1 VSTRREHRRRPGR
14 TPPLEEVG
22 RPPDPRFTLANERTF
37 LAWIRTTLALLAAGL
52 AVVEFLHSQRSGVRL
67 AIGVPL
73 MVLGAAVSARAYA
86 RWETVERALRLGQPI
101 PYGSLPPL
109 IGFGVAAISLVA
121 SALVVLHP

>member
-1 VSTRREHRRRPGR
+1 MSSTLRERRGRER
-14 TPPLEEVG
+14 TPPLEEIG

-73 MVLGAAVSARAYA
+73 MVLGAVVSARAYA

-101 PYGSLPPL
+101 PYGSLPRL
-109 IGFGVAAISLVA
+109 IGFGVAAISLLA
-121 SALVVLHP
+121 SALVVLQP

>member
-1 VSTRREHRRRPGR
+1 VSTLREHRREDSR
-14 TPPLEEVG
+14 PLEEVG

-73 MVLGAAVSARAYA
+73 MVLGAVVSARAYA

-101 PYGSLPPL
+101 PYGALAPF
-109 IGFGVAAISLVA
+109 IAFGIAAISLLA
-121 SALVVLHP
+121 SALVVVHP

>member
-1 VSTRREHRRRPGR
+1 VTALRERPRRER
-14 TPPLEEVG
+14 TPPLEQVG

-73 MVLGAAVSARAYA
+73 IVLGALVSARAYA
-86 RWETVERALRLGQPI
+86 RWETVERALRLDRPI
-101 PYGSLPPL
+101 PYGSLPRL
-109 IGFGVAAISLVA
+109 IGFGVAAIALLA
-121 SALVVLHP
+121 GALVVLHP

>member
-1 VSTRREHRRRPGR
+1 VTTLREPYRRER

-52 AVVEFLHSQRSGVRL
+52 AIVEFLRSQRSGIRL

-73 MVLGAAVSARAYA
+73 MLLGAVASARAYA

-101 PYGSLPPL
+101 PYGSLPRV
-109 IGFGVAAISLVA
+109 IGFGVAAISLLA
-121 SALVVLHP
+121 SALVVLRP

>member
-1 VSTRREHRRRPGR
+1 MTTLREPRRRER

-52 AVVEFLHSQRSGVRL
+52 AIVEFLHSQRSGIRL

-73 MVLGAAVSARAYA
+73 MVLGALVSARAYA
-86 RWETVERALRLGQPI
+86 RWETVERALRLDQPI
-101 PYGSLPPL
+101 PYGSLPRL
-109 IGFGVAAISLVA
+109 IGVGVAAISLLA
-121 SALVVLHP
+121 SALVVLRP